1 MRQIFTLQLLFSTI
15 RLSTPLV
22 LAALGGLYS
31 ERSGVINIALEG
43 LLLSGA
49 FTAAS
54 VTYYAGSSAAPWL
67 PAGYTQYS
75 PWVGLAAAILA
86 GALVAYL
93 IALACIKFKANQVV
107 TGTGINILFLGLPAV
122 LSGALFLSS
131 GSTPQIPKED
141 LLPVLY
147 RFVPSFIPQWRIL
160 TDVSVISLLALI
172 VVLVTKYV
180 LYRTP
185 FGLRLRAV
193 GENPEA
199 ADAAGVGVNRIRYVG
214 VVLSGALAGIGGA
227 YLSIGQSSL
236 FTRNMAAGRG
246 FIALAALI
254 FGKWRPVQTMLA
266 CLLFGLADALTIQ
279 LQGVPVSI
287 LSFRIAMVVLIFLVL
302 WFIVHQL
309 PFLNRNRIV
318 ELASAAVVC
327 GIASRVIYASTRGIQ
342 NLEIPV
348 QFIAMIPYVVT
359 IVVLAGFIGQSRA
372 PRALGT
378 PYQKER

>member
-1 MRQIFTLQLLFSTI
+1 MRQIFTLALVFSTI
-15 RLSTPLV
+15 RLATPLV

-43 LLLSGA
+43 LLLAGA

-54 VTYYAGSSAAPWL
+54 
-67 PAGYTQYS
+67 AGYTRYS

-86 GALVAYL
+86 GALVAYI
-93 IALACIKFKANQVV
+93 IALACIRFKADQVV
-107 TGTGINILFLGLPAV
+107 TGTGINILFIGLPAV

-131 GSTPQIPKED
+131 GSTPQIPREN
-141 LLPVLY
+141 LLPALN
-147 RFVPSFIPQWRIL
+147 RFLPGFMPQWRIF
-160 TDVSVISLLALI
+160 TDVSVISLLALV
-172 VVLVTKYV
+172 VVLVTRYV

-199 ADAAGVGVNRIRYVG
+199 ADAAGVGVNRMRYIG
-214 VVLSGALAGIGGA
+214 VILSGALAGVGGA

-254 FGKWRPVQTMLA
+254 FGKWRPTQTMLA
-266 CLLFGLADALTIQ
+266 CLLFGFADAMTIQ
-279 LQGVPVSI
+279 MQGVVK
-287 LSFRIAMVVLIFLVL
+287 
-302 WFIVHQL
+302 L
-309 PFLNRNRIV
+309 PWNPA
-318 ELASAAVVC
+318 ED
-327 GIASRVIYASTRGIQ
+327 
-342 NLEIPV
+342 IPV
-348 QFIAMIPYVVT
+348 QFIQMIPYVVT

-378 PYQKER
+378 AYEKER

>member
-1 MRQIFTLQLLFSTI
+1 MRQIFTLALVFSTI
-15 RLSTPLV
+15 RLATPLV

-43 LLLSGA
+43 LLLAGA

-54 VTYYAGSSAAPWL
+54 VTYYAH
-67 PAGYTQYS
+67 S
-75 PWVGLAAAILA
+75 PWVGLGAAMVA
-86 GALVAYL
+86 GGFVAYIL
-93 IALACIKFKANQVV
+93 ALACIRFKADQVV
-107 TGTGINILFLGLPAV
+107 TGTGINILFIGLPAV

-131 GSTPQIPKED
+131 GSTPQIPKEN
-141 LLPVLY
+141 LLPTLSGLLPG
-147 RFVPSFIPQWRIL
+147 FVPHWRIL
-160 TDVSVISLLALI
+160 TEVSFISLLALI
-172 VVLVTKYV
+172 LILVTRYV

-199 ADAAGVGVNRIRYVG
+199 ADAAGVAVNRIRYVG

-302 WFIVHQL
+302 WFIAHQL
-309 PFLNRNRIV
+309 SFLNRNRIV
-318 ELASAAVVC
+318 ELASAAFVSV
-327 GIASRVIYASTRGIQ
+327 IVSRVIYASTRGIQ
-342 NLEIPV
+342 NLEVPV
-348 QFIAMIPYVVT
+348 QFIQMIPYIVT